1 LCFFQIQLTQL
12 QTLTHRD
19 QLAANAT
26 PTTPTPT
33 QTCPSAN
40 PRRYRRY
47 FIFLY
52 IPSSQKRGAGW
63 GGGAQRARGNEIN
76 TARRKNRFRTC
87 RLAVF

>member
-1 LCFFQIQLTQL
+1 LCFFQTQLTQL

-40 PRRYRRY
+40 PRRYRR
-47 FIFLY
+47 FSFLVLPY
-52 IPSSQKRGAGW
+52 PPQKGGRVGW
-63 GGGAQRARGNEIN
+63 GRVARQGK
-76 TARRKNRFRTC
+76 RDKC
-87 RLAVF
+87 S

>member
-1 LCFFQIQLTQL
+1 LCFFQTQLTQL

-40 PRRYRRY
+40 PRRYRL
-47 FIFLY
+47 FLCS
-52 IPSSQKRGAGW
+52 PPPPQKRGGGGWVGW
-63 GGGAQRARGNEIN
+63 GGRAAVRTRGNEIY
-76 TARRKNRFRTC
+76 T
-87 RLAVF
+87 